1 MLKAGIKRRR
11 TQRQITDEK
20 AEEAVRQQSI
30 DAKLAQFDQLQEQF
44 KAMKEEAE
52 RGKNATIILS
62 DLIENGQAEMDGNG
76 GVRVKPQ
83 VIVQDGASQ
92 QSQQRNHE
100 GMIEDSNSFQV
111 WNLDIMLSRL
121 LCHIWNLY

>member
-20 AEEAVRQQSI
+20 AEEAVRNQAI
-30 DAKLAQFDQLQEQF
+30 EDKLNQFDRLQEQF
-44 KAMKEEAE
+44 KAMKEEAD

-62 DLIENGQAEMDGNG
+62 DLIENGEAEMDGNG

-83 VIVQDGASQ
+83 VIIQDGASQ

-100 GMIEDSNSFQV
+100 GMIEDSNSFKV
-111 WNLDIMLSRL
+111 
-121 LCHIWNLY
+121 

>member
-1 MLKAGIKRRR
+1 
-11 TQRQITDEK
+11 
-20 AEEAVRQQSI
+20 
-30 DAKLAQFDQLQEQF
+30 
-44 KAMKEEAE
+44 MKEEAG

-92 QSQQRNHE
+92 QSQQRSHE
-100 GMIEDSNSFQV
+100 GMIEDSNSFRV
-111 WNLDIMLSRL
+111 
-121 LCHIWNLY
+121 